1 MARRWIGQMTDTVA
15 MGALLLMAVGVVAV
29 YVVATR
35 LGGVRKSGQLQRRDE
50 RRHAEQ
56 LEWRRS
62 RRLPARYVTIYEPGE
77 MVDEDM
83 ARMLELGYYVAEDAD
98 LVSGHR
104 RVIYRLRDVS
114 AL

>member
-1 MARRWIGQMTDTVA
+1 MEIWIVLAVLAGFALIFGVA
-15 MGALLLMAVGVVAV
+15 LW
-29 YVVATR
+29 
-35 LGGVRKSGQLQRRDE
+35 LGGLRHESWLDKRE
-50 RRHAEQ
+50 RRRHEEQ

-62 RRLPARYVTIYEPGE
+62 GRLPVRYSTTYAVGE

-98 LVSGHR
+98 LVTGSR
-104 RVIYRLRDVS
+104 RVIYRLQGVS

>member
-1 MARRWIGQMTDTVA
+1 MTDTVA
-15 MGALLLMAVGVVAV
+15 MGALLFMAVAVAAV
-29 YVVATR
+29 YVLATR
-35 LGGVRKSGQLQRRDE
+35 LGGVRKSAQLQRKNE
-50 RRHAEQ
+50 QRHAEQ

-62 RRLPARYVTIYEPGE
+62 GRLPARYVTIYEPGE

-98 LVSGHR
+98 LVTGSR
-104 RVIYRLRDVS
+104 RVIYRLSGTS